1 MKSFLLQTIVLCM
14 GTSLLAQDLFTIPSD
29 LVFQRNPGFIAGTS
43 KKLPSCIFRFY
54 TEPTSEFL
62 DKLHPR
68 TEGDALLLDTGAA
81 LQAGA
86 RKISINFIS
95 KPSSA
100 ENLKAGNKTMTI
112 SFQGPSGTSAILYM
126 EGISKEGKHTFFK
139 KLVPFSGKP
148 QTDSLQA
155 TFPAMKTLFCRCDFT
170 EKGIV
175 RIQKVLFENK

>member
-1 MKSFLLQTIVLCM
+1 M
-14 GTSLLAQDLFTIPSD
+14 GTSLFAQDLFTIPSD
-29 LVFQRNPGFIAGTS
+29 LVFQRNPDFLAGTS
-43 KKLPSCIFRFY
+43 KEQPSCIFRFY
-54 TEPTSEFL
+54 TSKFL

-68 TEGDALLLDTGAA
+68 AEGDALLLDTGAA

-95 KPSSA
+95 KSSSA

-139 KLVPFSGKP
+139 KRVPFSGEL

-155 TFPAMKTLFCRCDFT
+155 AFPAMKTLFCRCDFS

>member
-29 LVFQRNPGFIAGTS
+29 LVFQRNPDSIAGSS
-43 KKLPSCIFRFY
+43 KELPSCIFRFY
-54 TEPTSEFL
+54 TEPTSKFL
-62 DKLHPR
+62 DELHPR
-68 TEGDALLLDTGAA
+68 VEGDVLLLDPSAA

-86 RKISINFIS
+86 RKITINFIS
-95 KPSSA
+95 KTSSA

-112 SFQGPSGTSAILYM
+112 TFQGPSGTSAILYM
-126 EGISKEGKHTFFK
+126 EGISEKGKHTFFEK
-139 KLVPFSGKP
+139 HVPFSGKL

-170 EKGIV
+170 EKGVV